1 MRRRP
6 KGVDTDKPAGATK
19 RILRRWER
27 RQSNMPHDHNA
38 IEERLEQ
45 SADAVAEQYAADV
58 QERGGLVGPFYGWSQ
73 GSTAYTPPRTGK
85 S

>member
-6 KGVDTDKPAGATK
+6 KGVDADKPAGATK

-38 IEERLEQ
+38 DESRLEQ
-45 SADAVAEQYAADV
+45 SAEFLALQYEHDV
-58 QERGGLVGPFYGWSQ
+58 QERGGLVGPAYGWSQ
-73 GSTAYTPPRTGK
+73 GSTAYTPPRK
-85 S
+85 